1 MDEIIKV
8 NKLSKHFGHVKAVD
22 DISFSVKKGEL
33 FGYLGINGA
42 GKSTTINML
51 CTLYA
56 PDTGNVE
63 ICGYEL
69 GKNNN
74 GIRSKLGVVFQHN
87 TMDALLSVKQNLL
100 SRAYLYEKDTN
111 AIHKNLNIVCDTLD
125 IGSLLDRQYRKL
137 SGGQK
142 RRCEIARA
150 IMNQP
155 DILFLDEPTTGLDPQ
170 TRRMV
175 WRSVERLRKEHNMTI
190 FLTTHYM
197 EEAARAHYIA
207 IIDGGKIVAKGS
219 PTKLKE
225 IHASDRI
232 RVFTDSYDKVIEISD
247 KFQMTYKEKSNHIT
261 ITIPDTMSAI
271 PILGELSPYI
281 SSFEVVQGTMDDVF
295 LSITGRQLQEII

>member
-1 MDEIIKV
+1 MDEIIRV
-8 NKLSKHFGHVKAVD
+8 NNLSKHFGDLRAVD
-22 DISFSVKKGEL
+22 GISFSVKKGEL
-33 FGYLGINGA
+33 FGYLGVNGA

-56 PDTGNVE
+56 PNAGNVE
-63 ICGYEL
+63 ICGHEL

-74 GIRSKLGVVFQHN
+74 AIRSKLGVVFQHN

-100 SRAYLYEKDTN
+100 SRAYLYEKD
-111 AIHKNLNIVCDTLD
+111 AGIIHKNLDIVCDTLD
-125 IGSLLDRQYRKL
+125 IGSLLNKQYRQL

-155 DILFLDEPTTGLDPQ
+155 EILFLDEPTTGLDPQ

-197 EEAARAHYIA
+197 EEAARAHHIA
-207 IIDGGKIVAKGS
+207 IIDSGRIVAYET

-225 IHASDRI
+225 TYASDRI
-232 RVFTDSYDKVIEISD
+232 RVFSDRYDRVTEIAE
-247 KFQMTYKEKSNHIT
+247 KFEMTYKEKSNHIT

-271 PILGELSPYI
+271 PILSELSPYM

-295 LSITGRQLQEII
+295 LNVTGKQLQEGI